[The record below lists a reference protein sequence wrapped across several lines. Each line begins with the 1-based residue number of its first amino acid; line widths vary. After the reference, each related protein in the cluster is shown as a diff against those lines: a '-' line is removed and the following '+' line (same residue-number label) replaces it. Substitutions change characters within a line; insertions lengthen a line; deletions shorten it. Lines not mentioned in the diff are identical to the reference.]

1 MALSITTDFASD
13 VGTPE
18 PYLCEIAE
26 AGFSHIHWCHQWDT
40 DFVYCAAEIDQIGV
54 WLRDLNLKLLDIH
67 ASDGREKNW
76 TSWREYER
84 LAGVE
89 LVRSRI
95 DMAAALGADA
105 IVMHVPDFTEPRDAD
120 RRWAQLLRSLDALQP
135 YARERRVRMAIEN
148 GSDNSMATI
157 ERLYELYEHDYLGMC
172 YDCGHGNLTGHGLD
186 QLERLKDRLYVVHL
200 HDNDGTGDQHNLP
213 FTGTVDWPRLAG
225 LLANS
230 SYGKP
235 ISMESNMHRSGI
247 GDEREFLRKAFEAG
261 TRLSGMVDVARPET
275 PVGRTG

>member
-1 MALSITTDFASD
+1 MALSITTDYARD
-13 VGTPE
+13 TGNPE

-26 AGFSHIHWCHQWDT
+26 AGFSHIHWCHHWTT
-40 DFVYCAAEIDQIGV
+40 DFLYGAAEIDQIGS
-54 WLRDLNLKLLDIH
+54 WLRGLGLRLLDIH

-76 TSWREYER
+76 TSEREYER

-89 LVRSRI
+89 LVRNRI
-95 DMAAALGADA
+95 DMAAAQGADA
-105 IVMHVPDFTEPRDAD
+105 IVMHVPDFTDPLGED
-120 RRWAQLLRSLDALQP
+120 RRWAQLLKSLDALEP

-148 GSDNSMATI
+148 GSDNSVATI
-157 ERLYELYEHDYLGMC
+157 ERLYGLYGPDYLGMC

-200 HDNDGTGDQHNLP
+200 HDNDGTADQHNLP

-230 SYGKP
+230 SYRKP

-247 GDEREFLRKAFEAG
+247 SDERVFLQKAFAAG
-261 TRLSGMVDVARPET
+261 TRLAGMVDVARPQPT
-275 PVGRTG
+275 